1 MFPEKSVLTVPAEP
15 KVGSK
20 LPVCPNTAVA
30 IINEA
35 MIAVANVRISCKA
48 GFLMLVLPS
57 HWLSEFQKCK
67 SQ

>member
-1 MFPEKSVLTVPAEP
+1 
-15 KVGSK
+15 
-20 LPVCPNTAVA
+20 
-30 IINEA
+30 
-35 MIAVANVRISCKA
+35 MIAVANVHISCKA